1 MQKEKLFS
9 KDGCYSR
16 VVESNAL
23 FHREAIAHGSNVIKA
38 LLENYDST
46 QTINVL
52 DLACGAEPVSITQ
65 MLSHFPKINFSY
77 TGIDINPDQV
87 NFAKHH
93 FQFPENVSEINIYE
107 GNAWDPRS
115 CSLKD
120 NYDIIFMGLNL
131 HHGTPEEVYYLA
143 TQISKLL
150 SPKGVY
156 LNHDV
161 YRPNDQPYQRRPD
174 HHPDN
179 VNDSF
184 RLLEASLIDGI
195 QLPEVTQNEQDQ
207 YAADAQWRQTY
218 SELLRQSLI
227 EQHAG
232 IECAD
237 STYNHVNMRDYPISL
252 NDFSYIFKQADSD
265 LNIKIIRYGIAHPL
279 MEYIAMPVVTK
290 SSSLLNNL

>member
-1 MQKEKLFS
+1 MRKEKLFS

-23 FHREAIAHGSNVIKA
+23 FHREAIIYGSNVIKA
-38 LLENYDST
+38 LLDNYEPN

-65 MLSHFPKINFSY
+65 MLSNFPDRNFSY

-87 NFAKHH
+87 GFANHQ
-93 FQFPENVSEINIYE
+93 FQFPKNVQKINIYE
-107 GNAWDPRS
+107 GNAWDPKS

-131 HHGTPEEVYYLA
+131 HHGTPEEIYYLA

-150 SPKGVY
+150 STKGLY

-179 VNDSF
+179 INDSF
-184 RLLEASLIDGI
+184 RLLETSLIENI
-195 QLPEVTQNEQDQ
+195 QLPEVTENEQDRN
-207 YAADAQWRQTY
+207 APNSQWRQTY

-227 EQHAG
+227 NQGAG
-232 IECAD
+232 IECAE
-237 STYNHVNMRDYPISL
+237 STYKHVNMRDYPISL
-252 NDFSYIFKQADSD
+252 NDFNYIFKKADNE
-265 LNIKIIRYGIAHPL
+265 LNVQIIRYGNTHPL
-279 MEYIAMPVVTK
+279 MDYIAMPVVTK
-290 SSSLLNNL
+290 ININIIE